1 MLIWNKIWNKVHTI
15 NCYPK
20 NIFRSKTFH
29 NRSIDYHNE
38 QNISNFNVATNR
50 IVDLSFRNLVAF
62 LNTASGSLVPSII
75 RKIRCASTGKW
86 KSIISINYSITGM
99 SISVRKREINDH
111 EGNVKLCRTALKV
124 IIHHYLTWRREKF
137 KILEKY
143 TKLCNDNHAML

>member
-20 NIFRSKTFH
+20 NIFQSKTFH

-62 LNTASGSLVPSII
+62 LNTASGSLVPSDN
-75 RKIRCASTGKW
+75 TE
-86 KSIISINYSITGM
+86 NQ
-99 SISVRKREINDH
+99 VRVDGEMK
-111 EGNVKLCRTALKV
+111 K
-124 IIHHYLTWRREKF
+124 HY
-137 KILEKY
+137 IY
-143 TKLCNDNHAML
+143 

>member
-38 QNISNFNVATNR
+38 QNISNFNVATYR

-62 LNTASGSLVPSII
+62 LNTASGSLVPSDN
-75 RKIRCASTGKW
+75 TE
-86 KSIISINYSITGM
+86 NQ
-99 SISVRKREINDH
+99 VRVDGEMK
-111 EGNVKLCRTALKV
+111 K
-124 IIHHYLTWRREKF
+124 HY
-137 KILEKY
+137 IY
-143 TKLCNDNHAML
+143 

>member
-62 LNTASGSLVPSII
+62 LNTASGSLDNTENQARVDEEM
-75 RKIRCASTGKW
+75 KK
-86 KSIISINYSITGM
+86 
-99 SISVRKREINDH
+99 
-111 EGNVKLCRTALKV
+111 
-124 IIHHYLTWRREKF
+124 HY
-137 KILEKY
+137 IY
-143 TKLCNDNHAML
+143 

>member
-20 NIFRSKTFH
+20 TFSDRKH
-29 NRSIDYHNE
+29 FTIVRLITIM
-38 QNISNFNVATNR
+38 NISNFNVATNR

-75 RKIRCASTGKW
+75 RKIRRASTGKW

-143 TKLCNDNHAML
+143 AKLCNDNHAML